1 MLSMRLF
8 RFTGVGIASTLCYA
22 IVAFALTSRFQ
33 RSAVEASFIAYAI
46 AALLSYFGHRVI
58 TFRSKGDHLRE
69 APRFGALV
77 LCGYALAL
85 AIPLFSG
92 QVLGWSPAASILLTC
107 VAIPLANYVLM
118 ARVVFTG
125 ADLYHR

>member
-1 MLSMRLF
+1 MVSMRLF
-8 RFTGVGIASTLCYA
+8 RFTSVGIASTLCYA
-22 IVAFALTSRFQ
+22 IIALALTSWFH
-33 RSAVEASFIAYAI
+33 RSAVEASIVAYAI
-46 AALLSYFGHRVI
+46 AALLSYFGHRLI

-85 AIPLFSG
+85 AIPLLFG
-92 QVLGWSPAASILLTC
+92 QILHWPPVASILLTC
-107 VAIPLANYVLM
+107 IAIPLANYVLM

-125 ADLYHR
+125 ADLSRR